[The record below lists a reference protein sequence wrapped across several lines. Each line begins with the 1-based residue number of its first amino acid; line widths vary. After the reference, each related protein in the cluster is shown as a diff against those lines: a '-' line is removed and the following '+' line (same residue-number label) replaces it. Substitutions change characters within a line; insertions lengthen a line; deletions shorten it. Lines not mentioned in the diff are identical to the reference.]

1 MARQVPRLVLVV
13 DDDEQVQSLLSH
25 LLTRRGYWVVAV
37 GSGADALAAAR
48 RQRPDLVLLDVH
60 LPGLSGY
67 DVCRE
72 LRATFGER
80 LPILFVSGVRTEPYD
95 RVAGLRLGANDY
107 IIKPFAPEELL
118 ARIDRFIAIAASDA
132 EQEPTD
138 TAPFGLTPRELE
150 VLRLLANGA
159 TRTDTAAS
167 LVLSTKTVASH
178 MESILMKLAV
188 HTQAQAVSVAFR
200 SGLVELPRDQR
211 AS

>member
-1 MARQVPRLVLVV
+1 VARQVPRLVLVV

-25 LLTRRGYWVVAV
+25 LLTRRGYGVVAV